1 MPAILLVL
9 PALFLLLLLFAIP
22 LVRLLASSFEGTGLP
37 YYVKAVGSDGL
48 YLTILLRTFEIAG
61 IVTAGCLLLGYP
73 VALFL
78 ATTNRFWRTLGFAC
92 VMLPLWT
99 SVLVRTYAWMVVL
112 GRNGII
118 NRILIDGGLM
128 SEPLRLLNTRMAVIS
143 NNLANVNTTGFKKG
157 RAAFQDLVY
166 QNIRQVGAQSSQNT
180 QYPTGLTLGTGV
192 RIVATEKVYEQ
203 GSLQQTN
210 NSLDVAITG
219 RGFFQ
224 ITLPDGTLAYTLDGS
239 FKMDGQ
245 GNLVTSNG
253 YALSP
258 AITIPA
264 NAQTITIGADGT
276 VSVTTTGTTAPTQVG
291 QIQLA
296 DFINASGLQPR
307 GDNLLIESVASGAP
321 QVGTPGTNGL
331 GATQQGSLET
341 SNVNVV
347 EELVSMIETQRAY
360 EMNSKAIST
369 TDQMLQ
375 YLTNNV

>member
-1 MPAILLVL
+1 MNL
-9 PALFLLLLLFAIP
+9 ALWA
-22 LVRLLASSFEGTGLP
+22 AKTGLD
-37 YYVKAVGSDGL
+37 AQ
-48 YLTILLRTFEIAG
+48 
-61 IVTAGCLLLGYP
+61 
-73 VALFL
+73 
-78 ATTNRFWRTLGFAC
+78 
-92 VMLPLWT
+92 
-99 SVLVRTYAWMVVL
+99 
-112 GRNGII
+112 
-118 NRILIDGGLM
+118 
-128 SEPLRLLNTRMAVIS
+128 NTRMAVIS

-192 RIVATEKVYEQ
+192 RIAATEKIYEQ
-203 GSLQQTN
+203 GSLSQTN

-224 ITLPDGTLAYTLDGS
+224 VTLPDGTLAYSLDGA

-245 GNLVTSNG
+245 GNLVTANG
-253 YALSP
+253 YAISP
-258 AITIPA
+258 AITIPS
-264 NAQTITIGADGT
+264 NAQTITIGNDGT
-276 VSVTTTGTTAPTQVG
+276 VTVTTAGTTAPTQIG

-296 DFINASGLQPR
+296 DFINPSGLQPR

-331 GATQQGSLET
+331 GTTLQGSLET